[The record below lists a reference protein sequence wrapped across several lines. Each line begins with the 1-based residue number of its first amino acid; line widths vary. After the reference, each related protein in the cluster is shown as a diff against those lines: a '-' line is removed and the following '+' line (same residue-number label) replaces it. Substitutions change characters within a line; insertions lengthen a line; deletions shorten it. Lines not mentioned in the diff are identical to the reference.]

1 MTVRI
6 IDARCGV
13 GYVPLGFCTTGAN
26 VVVFAVGAVYDRAT
40 FASEWA
46 KCAVID
52 RAYNL
57 SHRQS
62 HV

>member
-40 FASEWA
+40 FANEWA
-46 KCAVID
+46 KWAVID
-52 RAYNL
+52 RAYSCAKPFL
-57 SHRQS
+57 
-62 HV
+62 